1 MSRRMGERHEH
12 LARPRTRQ
20 PDIVFYDRIAAGK
33 AVFDSQPF
41 KNPLR
46 RVPLLRWRRLI
57 CLEDRIDDWNER
69 SKLRPLRFL
78 AAHVAGRRRI
88 ATHLGDR
95 LPAQSENPC
104 RLPPALPFNKNKPSN
119 RCVNLHCKHPRPS
132 FRIKVRKGSAPKV
145 AGFYSATQPQYAAA
159 PWPTIAPP

>member
-1 MSRRMGERHEH
+1 MSRRTGERHEH
-12 LARPRTRQ
+12 LARPRTPQ

-33 AVFDSQPF
+33 AVFDPQPS

-69 SKLRPLRFL
+69 AKLRPLSFL
-78 AAHVAGRRRI
+78 PAQVAGRRRT

-119 RCVNLHCKHPRPS
+119 RRVSLHCTHPRPP
-132 FRIKVRKGSAPKV
+132 FPIKLRKRVSPESGRVLLPQPTAICRRSV
-145 AGFYSATQPQYAAA
+145 AY
-159 PWPTIAPP
+159 